1 MGRGEIIHKGRVTEV
16 TPSGTTVE
24 IISEAACASCHAKG
38 LCGAADAVRK
48 AVSVPTDPYSDY
60 QVGEA
65 VEVVLDRTLGNKAVW
80 LAYAVPL
87 LLLLLVIGGLL
98 ALGVHELVAGLS
110 GIGAVAL
117 WYLALALMR
126 DSLAKDYVFRLRKY
140 KDSEQ
145 Q

>member
-1 MGRGEIIHKGRVTEV
+1 M
-16 TPSGTTVE
+16 
-24 IISEAACASCHAKG
+24 
-38 LCGAADAVRK
+38 
-48 AVSVPTDPYSDY
+48 
-60 QVGEA
+60 
-65 VEVVLDRTLGNKAVW
+65 EVVLDRTLGNKAVW

-87 LLLLLVIGGLL
+87 ILLLLVIGGLL
-98 ALGVHELVAGLS
+98 ALGVHELLAGLF